1 MLDEK
6 ELLKI
11 KEEYPEHD
19 GVTGNV
25 KQITNEV
32 GNKYGKL
39 TVLYRG
45 MPNPN
50 VITPRVR
57 WVCLCECGGIK
68 IVEARRLRSG
78 ETKTCGKCRKTEF
91 SAGTEF
97 YKQQR
102 SKMTPNL
109 REQIKKR
116 DNYTCQKCGLSIYD
130 EPHLLLEVDHLI
142 PISKGGLS
150 EESNLITLCWMC
162 NRAKSDK

>member
-1 MLDEK
+1 MILNEK
-6 ELLKI
+6 ELLEI
-11 KEEYPEHD
+11 KKEYPEYD
-19 GVTGNV
+19 GNGNNWQV
-25 KQITNEV
+25 KNET

-45 MPNPN
+45 MSDSKLAH
-50 VITPRVR
+50 PRAR

-68 IVEARRLRSG
+68 IVEGRRLRTG

-102 SKMTPNL
+102 SKMTPDF

-116 DNYTCQKCGLSIYD
+116 DNYTCQKCGLSTYD
-130 EPHLLLEVDHLI
+130 EPHLLLEVDHII

-150 EESNLITLCWMC
+150 EADNLITLCWQC
-162 NRAKSDK
+162 NRLKSDD